1 MKDIDI
7 CVFEENNNLF
17 IDLNRWQSIS
27 DIPIQIGDV
36 FNFIKNNKKYFVKV
50 VEINNTDAKLKS
62 I

>member
-17 IDLNRWQSIS
+17 IDLIKWKTVS
-27 DIPIQIGDV
+27 DIPIQIGDI
-36 FNFIKNNKKYFVKV
+36 FNFIKNKKKYFVKV
-50 VEINNTDAKLKS
+50 IEINNTDAKLKS

>member
-17 IDLNRWQSIS
+17 IDLNKWQNVS
-27 DIPIQIGDV
+27 DIPIQIGDI
-36 FNFIKNNKKYFVKV
+36 FNFIKNNKKHLVKV